1 MARYST
7 IVKAKREEMQ
17 LTQYELAR
25 ESGVSASTLSK
36 FESGDEVSEVVV
48 KSIRY
53 SIRKLED
60 AMPEQR
66 RLCYDLK
73 VQARLATSE
82 TNPETIKK
90 KLDGVIYACLRYR
103 KYLDS

>member
-1 MARYST
+1 MVKYST
-7 IVKAKREEMQ
+7 IVKVKREEMQ
-17 LTQYELAR
+17 LTQYELAH
-25 ESGVSASTLSK
+25 EAGVAASTLSK
-36 FESGDEVSEVVV
+36 FENGDEVSEVVV

-66 RLCYDLK
+66 KICYDGN
-73 VQARLATSE
+73 VHARLATLE

-90 KLDGVIYACLRYR
+90 KLDGVIYACLKYR

>member
-7 IVKAKREEMQ
+7 IVKVKREEMR
-17 LTQYELAR
+17 LTQYELAK
-25 ESGVSASTLSK
+25 EAGVSASTLSK
-36 FESGDEVSEVVV
+36 FENGDEVSEVIV
-48 KSIRY
+48 KAIRY

-66 RLCYDLK
+66 RLCYDLN
-73 VQARLATSE
+73 ALTRLATSE

-103 KYLDS
+103 KYLDK